1 MSNLDKVLADFKGGK
16 FVVVTDDENREN
28 EADLILLAEKAT
40 AENIGFMV
48 RYTSGVICGI
58 INEETAKRLKLP
70 LMVKRN
76 EDNHNTAFT
85 VTVDA
90 IAGRSTGIPAEERA
104 NTLRALADAKSL
116 PTDFA
121 RPGHV
126 FPLISAPGGL
136 HERRGHTEASM
147 ALCEL
152 TNSNP
157 SAVLSE
163 LVNDDGSMMRG
174 GQITEFAKQHGLEII
189 SIDELARAL
198 PAKKSVEASKIEW
211 ANLPLENAE
220 WQISTYISPTGAEH
234 AILKF
239 ADSPKNQPLVRVHSE
254 CLTGDVFG
262 SKRCDC
268 GPQLQE
274 AIQLI
279 EENGH
284 GYIVY
289 IRDHEGRGIGLAEK
303 IRAYVLQDSG
313 QDTVQANVSIG
324 QPIDD
329 RTYEDAAEIL
339 HRLKITSLTLLTNNP
354 EKISAIRSAGIEVSV
369 APLEVIAN
377 KHNQKYLE
385 TKRDKLNHALGAL

>member
-76 EDNHNTAFT
+76 QDNHNTAFT

-90 IAGRSTGIPAEERA
+90 IAGRSTGIPAAERA

-174 GQITEFAKQHGLEII
+174 GQITEFAAQHGLEII
-189 SIDELARAL
+189 SIDELARVL
-198 PAKKSVEASKIEW
+198 PAKKSVEVSKMEW
-211 ANLPLENAE
+211 ASLPLENAE

-239 ADSPKNQPLVRVHSE
+239 SDSATNQPLVRVHSE

-274 AIQLI
+274 AISLI
-279 EENGH
+279 EKNGN
-284 GYIVY
+284 GYIIY

-324 QPIDD
+324 QPVDD

-354 EKISAIRSAGIEVSV
+354 EKIAAIKAAGITVTV

>member
-1 MSNLDKVLADFKGGK
+1 MSNLDKVLANFKAGK
-16 FVVVTDDENREN
+16 FIVVTDDENREN

-76 EDNHNTAFT
+76 EDNHTTAFT
-85 VTVDA
+85 VTVDV

-104 NTLRALADAKSL
+104 NTLRALADSKSL

-126 FPLISAPGGL
+126 FPLISVAGGL

-152 TNSNP
+152 TGSNP

-174 GQITEFAKQHGLEII
+174 AQITEFAKQHGLEVI
-189 SIDELARAL
+189 SIDELSRVL
-198 PAKKSVEASKIEW
+198 PVKIVSQIPNLEW
-211 ANLPLENAE
+211 AKLPLENAD

-239 ADSPKNQPLVRVHSE
+239 AESSTKQPLVRVHSE

-274 AIQLI
+274 AIRLI
-279 EENGH
+279 EENRH
-284 GYIVY
+284 GYVIY

-303 IRAYVLQDSG
+303 IRAYSLQDAG

-339 HRLKITSLTLLTNNP
+339 HRLQITILTLLTNNP
-354 EKISAIRSAGIEVSV
+354 EKIAAISAAGILVTT
-369 APLEVIAN
+369 APLQVAAN

>member
-1 MSNLDKVLADFKGGK
+1 MSNLEKVLSEFKAGK
-16 FVVVTDDENREN
+16 FIVVTDDENREN
-28 EADLILLAEKAT
+28 EADLILLADKAT
-40 AENIGFMV
+40 PENIGFMV

-58 INEETAKRLKLP
+58 ITEETAKKLKLP

-76 EDNHNTAFT
+76 EDNHTTAFT

-90 IAGRSTGIPAEERA
+90 IAGRSTGIPAAERA
-104 NTLRALADAKSL
+104 NTLRALANASSL

-126 FPLISAPGGL
+126 FPLISVPGGL
-136 HERRGHTEASM
+136 HQRRGHTEASM

-152 TNSNP
+152 TGSNP
-157 SAVLSE
+157 CAVLSE

-174 GQITEFAKQHGLEII
+174 SQITEFAKAHDLEVI
-189 SIDELARAL
+189 SIDELSRVL
-198 PAKKSVEASKIEW
+198 PEKKSADIASLEW
-211 ANLPLENAE
+211 AELPLGSAQ

-234 AILKF
+234 AVLKF
-239 ADSPKNQPLVRVHSE
+239 AQTPSSQPVVRVHSE

-274 AIQLI
+274 AIRLI

-284 GYIVY
+284 GYVIY
-289 IRDHEGRGIGLAEK
+289 LRDHEGRGIGLAEK

-313 QDTVQANVSIG
+313 QDTVEANISIG
-324 QPIDD
+324 QPVDD

-339 HRLKITSLTLLTNNP
+339 NRLKVKSLTLLTNNP
-354 EKISAIRSAGIEVSV
+354 EKIAAIKATGISLTI

>member
-1 MSNLDKVLADFKGGK
+1 MSNLDKVLADFKAGK

-90 IAGRSTGIPAEERA
+90 IDGRSTGIPAEERA
-104 NTLRALADAKSL
+104 NTLRALADGNSV
-116 PTDFA
+116 PTDFS

-126 FPLISAPGGL
+126 FPLISAAGGL
-136 HERRGHTEASM
+136 HERRGHTEASI

-152 TNSNP
+152 SESNP

-174 GQITEFAKQHGLEII
+174 GQITEFAKEHGLEII

-198 PAKKSVEASKIEW
+198 PVKKKIEVAKMEW
-211 ANLPLENAE
+211 ANLPLENAQ

-239 ADSPKNQPLVRVHSE
+239 ADSPKSQPLVRVHSE

-268 GPQLQE
+268 GTQLEE
-274 AIQLI
+274 AIRLI
-279 EENGH
+279 ENSGH
-284 GYIVY
+284 GYVIY
-289 IRDHEGRGIGLAEK
+289 LRDHEGRGIGLAEK

-324 QPIDD
+324 QPVDD

-354 EKISAIRSAGIEVSV
+354 EKISAIKSAGIEVTT

>member
-1 MSNLDKVLADFKGGK
+1 MSNLEKVLSEFKAGK
-16 FVVVTDDENREN
+16 FIVVTDDENREN
-28 EADLILLAEKAT
+28 EADLILLADKAT
-40 AENIGFMV
+40 PENIGFMV

-58 INEETAKRLKLP
+58 ITEETAKKLKLP

-76 EDNHNTAFT
+76 EDNHTTAFT

-90 IAGRSTGIPAEERA
+90 IAGRSTGIPAAERA
-104 NTLRALADAKSL
+104 NTLRALASASSL

-126 FPLISAPGGL
+126 FPLISVPGGL
-136 HERRGHTEASM
+136 HQRRGHTEASM

-152 TNSNP
+152 TGSNP
-157 SAVLSE
+157 CAVLSE

-174 GQITEFAKQHGLEII
+174 SQITEFAKAHDLEVI
-189 SIDELARAL
+189 SIDELSRVL
-198 PAKKSVEASKIEW
+198 PEKKSADIASLEW
-211 ANLPLENAE
+211 AELPLGSAQ

-234 AILKF
+234 AVLKF
-239 ADSPKNQPLVRVHSE
+239 AQTPSNQPVVRVHSE

-274 AIQLI
+274 AIRFI
-279 EENGH
+279 EESGH
-284 GYIVY
+284 GYVIY
-289 IRDHEGRGIGLAEK
+289 LRDHEGRGIGLAEK
-303 IRAYVLQDSG
+303 IRAYALQDSG
-313 QDTVQANVSIG
+313 QDTVEANISIG
-324 QPIDD
+324 QPVDD

-339 HRLKITSLTLLTNNP
+339 HRLKVKSLTLLTNNP
-354 EKISAIRSAGIEVSV
+354 EKIAAIKATGISLTT

>member
-1 MSNLDKVLADFKGGK
+1 MKNLDQVLSDFKAGK
-16 FVVVTDDENREN
+16 FIVVTDDESREN

-48 RYTSGVICGI
+48 RYTSGVICGVI
-58 INEETAKRLKLP
+58 TAETAKRLKLP

-76 EDNHNTAFT
+76 EDNHTTAFT

-104 NTLRALADAKSL
+104 NTLRALADVHSQ

-126 FPLISAPGGL
+126 FPLISVAGGL
-136 HERRGHTEASM
+136 HERRGHTEASI

-152 TNSNP
+152 SGSNTA
-157 SAVLSE
+157 AVLSE

-174 GQITEFAKQHGLEII
+174 AQITEFAQAHGLQVI
-189 SIDELARAL
+189 SIEELARIAPPPTSDSDSDL
-198 PAKKSVEASKIEW
+198 DW
-211 ANLPLENAE
+211 ADLPLENAQ
-220 WQISTYISPTGAEH
+220 WKITSYISPTGAEH

-239 ADSPKNQPLVRVHSE
+239 GELSNSEPLIRIHSE

-268 GPQLQE
+268 GAQLKE
-274 AIQLI
+274 AMRLI
-279 EENGH
+279 EQSGN
-284 GYIVY
+284 GYIIY
-289 IRDHEGRGIGLAEK
+289 LRDHEGRGIGLAEK

-313 QDTVQANVSIG
+313 QDTVEANISIG

-329 RTYEDAAEIL
+329 RTYEDAISIL
-339 HRLKITSLTLLTNNP
+339 QRLQIKSLILLTNNP
-354 EKISAIRSAGIEVSV
+354 EKLASIRDSGISVKT
-369 APLEVIAN
+369 APLEVISN
-377 KHNQKYLE
+377 QYNQKYLE

>member
-1 MSNLDKVLADFKGGK
+1 MKNLDQVLSDFKAGK
-16 FVVVTDDENREN
+16 FIVVTDDESREN
-28 EADLILLAEKAT
+28 EADLILLAEKAN

-48 RYTSGVICGI
+48 RYTSGVICGVI
-58 INEETAKRLKLP
+58 TAETAKRLKLP

-76 EDNHNTAFT
+76 EDNHTTAFT

-104 NTLRALADAKSL
+104 NTLRALADANSQ

-126 FPLISAPGGL
+126 FPLISVAGGL
-136 HERRGHTEASM
+136 HERRGHTEASI

-152 TNSNP
+152 SGSNTA
-157 SAVLSE
+157 AVLSE

-174 GQITEFAKQHGLEII
+174 AQITEFATAHGLQVI
-189 SIDELARAL
+189 SIEELARIAPPPTSNSDSDL
-198 PAKKSVEASKIEW
+198 DW
-211 ANLPLENAE
+211 ADLPLDNAL
-220 WQISTYISPTGAEH
+220 WKISTYVSPTGAEH
-234 AILKF
+234 AIIKF
-239 ADSPKNQPLVRVHSE
+239 GEQSNSETLVRIHSE

-268 GPQLQE
+268 GSQLKE
-274 AIQLI
+274 AMRLI
-279 EENGH
+279 EQSGN
-284 GYIVY
+284 GYIIY
-289 IRDHEGRGIGLAEK
+289 LRDHEGRGIGLAEK

-313 QDTVQANVSIG
+313 QDTVEANISIG

-329 RTYEDAAEIL
+329 RTYEDAISIL
-339 HRLKITSLTLLTNNP
+339 QRLQIKSLILLTNNP
-354 EKISAIRSAGIEVSV
+354 EKVASLKESGISVKT
-369 APLEVIAN
+369 APLEIIAN
-377 KHNQKYLE
+377 QYNQKYLE

>member
-1 MSNLDKVLADFKGGK
+1 MTNLELVLSDFKAGK
-16 FVVVTDDENREN
+16 FIVVTDDENREN
-28 EADLILLAEKAT
+28 EADLILLAEKAN

-48 RYTSGVICGI
+48 RYTSGVICGVI
-58 INEETAKRLKLP
+58 TAETAKRLKLP

-76 EDNHNTAFT
+76 EDNHTTAFT

-104 NTLRALADAKSL
+104 NTLRALADTKSQ

-126 FPLISAPGGL
+126 FPLISVAGGL
-136 HERRGHTEASM
+136 HERRGHTEASI

-152 TNSNP
+152 SGSNSA
-157 SAVLSE
+157 AVLSE

-174 GQITEFAKQHGLEII
+174 AQITEFAEAHGLHVI
-189 SIDELARAL
+189 SIEELARAV
-198 PAKKSVEASKIEW
+198 PHSTSNSVVPLEW
-211 ANLPLENAE
+211 ADLPLETGP
-220 WQISTYISPTGAEH
+220 WKISTFVSPTGAEH

-239 ADSPKNQPLVRVHSE
+239 GAQSNSEPLVRIHSE
-254 CLTGDVFG
+254 CLTGDIFG

-268 GPQLQE
+268 GSQLKE
-274 AIQLI
+274 AMRLI
-279 EENGH
+279 EQSGN
-284 GYIVY
+284 GYIIY
-289 IRDHEGRGIGLAEK
+289 LRDHEGRGIGLAEK

-313 QDTVQANVSIG
+313 QDTVEANLSIG

-329 RTYEDAAEIL
+329 RTYEDAINIL
-339 HRLKITSLTLLTNNP
+339 QRLQIKSLVLLTNNP
-354 EKISAIRSAGIEVSV
+354 EKIASIKNSGISATT
-369 APLEVIAN
+369 APLEVTAN
-377 KHNQKYLE
+377 EYNQKYLE

>member
-1 MSNLDKVLADFKGGK
+1 MSSLNKVLADFKAGK

-104 NTLRALADAKSL
+104 NTLRALADAKSI
-116 PTDFA
+116 PTDFS

-136 HERRGHTEASM
+136 HERRGHTEASI

-152 TNSNP
+152 SESNP

-174 GQITEFAKQHGLEII
+174 EQITEFAKQHGLEII

-198 PAKKSVEASKIEW
+198 PVKKKIEISKMEW

-239 ADSPKNQPLVRVHSE
+239 ANSPKSQPLVRVHSE

-274 AIQLI
+274 AIRLI

-284 GYIVY
+284 GYVIY

-324 QPIDD
+324 QPVDD

-354 EKISAIRSAGIEVSV
+354 EKISAIRKAGIEVTA

-385 TKRDKLNHALGAL
+385 TKRDNLNHALGAL

>member
-1 MSNLDKVLADFKGGK
+1 MSNLDQVLSDFKAGK
-16 FVVVTDDENREN
+16 FIVVTDDENREN
-28 EADLILLAEKAT
+28 EADLILLAEKSN

-48 RYTSGVICGI
+48 RYTSGVICGVI
-58 INEETAKRLKLP
+58 TAETAKRLKLP

-76 EDNHNTAFT
+76 EDNHSTAFT

-90 IAGRSTGIPAEERA
+90 IAGRSTGIPAQERA
-104 NTLRALADAKSL
+104 STLRALANINSQ

-126 FPLISAPGGL
+126 FPLISVAGGL
-136 HERRGHTEASM
+136 HERRGHTEASI

-152 TNSNP
+152 SGSNP
-157 SAVLSE
+157 AAVLSE

-174 GQITEFAKQHGLEII
+174 AQIITFAEQHGLQVI
-189 SIDELARAL
+189 SIEELARIA
-198 PAKKSVEASKIEW
+198 PKKSLSEEFDLDW
-211 ANLPLENAE
+211 AELPLKDAD
-220 WQISTYISPTGAEH
+220 WKISTFISSTGAEH

-239 ADSPKNQPLVRVHSE
+239 GAATNSQPLVRIHSE

-268 GPQLQE
+268 GAQLQE
-274 AIQLI
+274 AMRLI
-279 EENGH
+279 VESGN
-284 GYIVY
+284 GYIIY
-289 IRDHEGRGIGLAEK
+289 LRDHEGRGIGLAEK

-313 QDTVQANVSIG
+313 QDTVQANISIG
-324 QPIDD
+324 QPVDD

-339 HRLKITSLTLLTNNP
+339 HRLQITNLTLLTNNP
-354 EKISAIRSAGIEVSV
+354 EKIAAITESGISV
-369 APLEVIAN
+369 TSAPLEVIAN

>member
-1 MSNLDKVLADFKGGK
+1 MNNLEKALADFKAGK

-58 INEETAKRLKLP
+58 ITEETAKRLRLP

-76 EDNHNTAFT
+76 EDNHTTAFT

-104 NTLRALADAKSL
+104 NTLRALADEKSL
-116 PTDFA
+116 ATDFA

-126 FPLISAPGGL
+126 FPLISVPGGL
-136 HERRGHTEASM
+136 HQRRGHTEASM

-152 TNSNP
+152 TGSDP
-157 SAVLSE
+157 AAVLSE

-174 GQITEFAKQHGLEII
+174 NQITDFASAHGLAVI
-189 SIDELARAL
+189 SIDELSRVL
-198 PAKKSVEASKIEW
+198 PVKQSSAVTNLEW
-211 ANLPLENAE
+211 AKLPLENE
-220 WQISTYISPTGAEH
+220 DWKISTYISPTGAEH

-239 ADSPKNQPLVRVHSE
+239 DSAINHEPLVRIHSE

-268 GPQLQE
+268 GPQLEE
-274 AIQLI
+274 AISQI
-279 EENGH
+279 EKNGH
-284 GYIVY
+284 GYVIY
-289 IRDHEGRGIGLAEK
+289 LRDHEGRGIGLAEK
-303 IRAYVLQDSG
+303 IKAYVLQDSG

-324 QPIDD
+324 QPVDD
-329 RTYEDAAEIL
+329 RTYEDAVAIL
-339 HRLKITSLTLLTNNP
+339 TRLQLTSLTLLTNNP
-354 EKISAIRSAGIEVSV
+354 EKLAALQNAGLTVTA
-369 APLEVIAN
+369 APLQVMAN

>member
-1 MSNLDKVLADFKGGK
+1 MSNLDQVLSDFKAGK
-16 FVVVTDDENREN
+16 FIVVTDDESREN
-28 EADLILLAEKAT
+28 EADLILLAEKSN

-48 RYTSGVICGI
+48 RYTSGVICGVI
-58 INEETAKRLKLP
+58 TADTAKRLKLP

-76 EDNHNTAFT
+76 EDNHSTAFT

-90 IAGRSTGIPAEERA
+90 ISGRSTGIPAQERA
-104 NTLRALADAKSL
+104 NTLRALADINSQ

-126 FPLISAPGGL
+126 FPLISVAGGL
-136 HERRGHTEASM
+136 HERRGHTEASI

-152 TNSNP
+152 SGSNSA
-157 SAVLSE
+157 AVLSE

-174 GQITEFAKQHGLEII
+174 AQITEFAEQHGLQVI
-189 SIDELARAL
+189 SIEELARIAPKQSINEDFGL
-198 PAKKSVEASKIEW
+198 DW
-211 ANLPLENAE
+211 ADLPLNDAA
-220 WQISTYISPTGAEH
+220 WKISTFISPTGAEH

-239 ADSPKNQPLVRVHSE
+239 GIEGTTQPLVRIHSE

-268 GPQLQE
+268 GAQLQE
-274 AIQLI
+274 AMRLI
-279 EENGH
+279 VESGN
-284 GYIVY
+284 GYIIY
-289 IRDHEGRGIGLAEK
+289 LRDHEGRGIGLAEK

-313 QDTVQANVSIG
+313 QDTVQANISIG
-324 QPIDD
+324 QPVDD
-329 RTYEDAAEIL
+329 RTYEDSVEIL
-339 HRLKITSLTLLTNNP
+339 HRLQITNLTLLTNNP
-354 EKISAIRSAGIEVSV
+354 GKIAAIKGSGISITS

>member
-1 MSNLDKVLADFKGGK
+1 MSNLDKVLADFKAGK
-16 FVVVTDDENREN
+16 FVVVTDDESREN
-28 EADLILLAEKAT
+28 EADLILLAEKST

-76 EDNHNTAFT
+76 EDNHSTAFT

-90 IAGRSTGIPAEERA
+90 IAGRSTGIPAQERA

-116 PTDFA
+116 ATDFA

-126 FPLISAPGGL
+126 FPLISAAGGL

-152 TNSNP
+152 TGSNP

-174 GQITEFAKQHGLEII
+174 AQISRFAEEHGLEVI
-189 SIDELARAL
+189 SIDELSRVI
-198 PAKKSVEASKIEW
+198 PVKKSIEVPTMEW
-211 ANLPLENAE
+211 ASLPLENTE

-234 AILKF
+234 AILKL
-239 ADSPKNQPLVRVHSE
+239 ADSPQNQPLVRVHSE

-268 GPQLQE
+268 GSQLQE
-274 AIQLI
+274 AIRLI
-279 EENGH
+279 EENSH
-284 GYIVY
+284 GYIIY

-313 QDTVQANVSIG
+313 QDTVEANISIG

-339 HRLKITSLTLLTNNP
+339 QRLEITALTLLTNNP
-354 EKISAIRSAGIEVSV
+354 EKISAIKAAGIVV
-369 APLEVIAN
+369 TTAPLQVVAN
-377 KHNQKYLE
+377 KYNQKYLE
-385 TKRDKLNHALGAL
+385 TKRDKLNHALGAI

>member
-1 MSNLDKVLADFKGGK
+1 MKNLDQILSDFKAGK
-16 FVVVTDDENREN
+16 FVVVTDDESREN
-28 EADLILLAEKAT
+28 EADLILLAEKAN

-48 RYTSGVICGI
+48 RYTSGVICGVI
-58 INEETAKRLKLP
+58 TAETAKRLKLP

-76 EDNHNTAFT
+76 EDNHTTAFT

-104 NTLRALADAKSL
+104 NTLRALADANSQ

-126 FPLISAPGGL
+126 FPLISVAGGL
-136 HERRGHTEASM
+136 HERRGHTEASI

-152 TNSNP
+152 SGSNSA
-157 SAVLSE
+157 AVLSE

-174 GQITEFAKQHGLEII
+174 AQITEFAQTHGLQVI
-189 SIDELARAL
+189 SIEELARVV
-198 PAKKSVEASKIEW
+198 PQPISYSVSDFDW
-211 ANLPLENAE
+211 ADLPLDNVQ
-220 WQISTYISPTGAEH
+220 WKISTYISPTGAEH
-234 AILKF
+234 AVLKF
-239 ADSPKNQPLVRVHSE
+239 GEQSNSDPLVRIHSE

-268 GPQLQE
+268 GAQLKE
-274 AIQLI
+274 AMRLI
-279 EENGH
+279 EQSGN
-284 GYIVY
+284 GYIIY
-289 IRDHEGRGIGLAEK
+289 LRDHEGRGIGLAEK

-313 QDTVQANVSIG
+313 QDTVEANISIG

-329 RTYEDAAEIL
+329 RTYEDAISAL
-339 HRLKITSLTLLTNNP
+339 QRLQIKSLILLTNNP
-354 EKISAIRSAGIEVSV
+354 DKVASIRDSGISVKT

-377 KHNQKYLE
+377 QYNQKYLE

>member
-1 MSNLDKVLADFKGGK
+1 MSNLEKVLSEFKAGK
-16 FVVVTDDENREN
+16 FIVVTDDENREN
-28 EADLILLAEKAT
+28 EADLILLADKAT
-40 AENIGFMV
+40 PENIGFMV

-58 INEETAKRLKLP
+58 ITEETAKKLKLP

-76 EDNHNTAFT
+76 EDNHTTAFT

-90 IAGRSTGIPAEERA
+90 IAGRSTGIPAAERA
-104 NTLRALADAKSL
+104 NTLRALANASSL

-126 FPLISAPGGL
+126 FPLISVPGGL
-136 HERRGHTEASM
+136 HQRRGHTEASM

-152 TNSNP
+152 TGSNP
-157 SAVLSE
+157 CAVLSE

-174 GQITEFAKQHGLEII
+174 SQITEFAKAHDLEVI
-189 SIDELARAL
+189 SIDELSRVL
-198 PAKKSVEASKIEW
+198 PEKKSADIASLEW
-211 ANLPLENAE
+211 AELPLGSAQ

-234 AILKF
+234 AVLKF
-239 ADSPKNQPLVRVHSE
+239 AQTPSSQPVVRVHSE

-274 AIQLI
+274 AIRLI

-284 GYIVY
+284 GYVIY
-289 IRDHEGRGIGLAEK
+289 LRDHEGRGIGLAEK
-303 IRAYVLQDSG
+303 IRAYALQDSG
-313 QDTVQANVSIG
+313 QDTVDANISIG
-324 QPIDD
+324 QPVDD

-339 HRLKITSLTLLTNNP
+339 HRLKVKSLTLLTNNP
-354 EKISAIRSAGIEVSV
+354 EKIAAIKATGISITT

>member
-1 MSNLDKVLADFKGGK
+1 
-16 FVVVTDDENREN
+16 
-28 EADLILLAEKAT
+28 LAEKAT

-76 EDNHNTAFT
+76 QDNHNTAFT

-90 IAGRSTGIPAEERA
+90 IAGRSTGIPAAERA

-174 GQITEFAKQHGLEII
+174 AQITEFAAQHGLEII
-189 SIDELARAL
+189 SIDELARVL
-198 PAKKSVEASKIEW
+198 PVKKDIEVLKMEW
-211 ANLPLENAE
+211 ASLPLENAE

-239 ADSPKNQPLVRVHSE
+239 SDSASNQPLVRVHSE

-274 AIQLI
+274 AIALI
-279 EENGH
+279 EKNGN

-324 QPIDD
+324 QPVDD

-354 EKISAIRSAGIEVSV
+354 EKIAAIKSAGITVTV

>member
-1 MSNLDKVLADFKGGK
+1 MSNLDKVLADFKAGK

-104 NTLRALADAKSL
+104 NTLRALADGNSV
-116 PTDFA
+116 PTDFS

-126 FPLISAPGGL
+126 FPLISAAGGL
-136 HERRGHTEASM
+136 HERRGHTEASI

-152 TNSNP
+152 SESNP

-174 GQITEFAKQHGLEII
+174 GQITEFAKEHGLEII

-198 PAKKSVEASKIEW
+198 PVKKKIEVAKMEW
-211 ANLPLENAE
+211 ANLPLENAQ

-239 ADSPKNQPLVRVHSE
+239 ADSPKSQPLVRVHSE

-268 GPQLQE
+268 GTQLEE
-274 AIQLI
+274 AIRLI
-279 EENGH
+279 ENSGH
-284 GYIVY
+284 GYVIY

-324 QPIDD
+324 QPVDD

-354 EKISAIRSAGIEVSV
+354 EKISAIKSAGIEVTT

>member
-1 MSNLDKVLADFKGGK
+1 MSNLDKVLADFRGGK

-104 NTLRALADAKSL
+104 NTLRVLADAKSL

-126 FPLISAPGGL
+126 FPLISAAGGL
-136 HERRGHTEASM
+136 HERRGHTEASI

-152 TNSNP
+152 TDSNP

-174 GQITEFAKQHGLEII
+174 GQITEFAAQHGLEII
-189 SIDELARAL
+189 SIDELARVL
-198 PAKKSVEASKIEW
+198 PVKKSSEVPNMQW
-211 ANLPLENAE
+211 ANLPLDNAE

-239 ADSPKNQPLVRVHSE
+239 ADSPKSQPLVRVHSE
-254 CLTGDVFG
+254 CLTGDVCG

-274 AIQLI
+274 AIRLI

-284 GYIVY
+284 GYIIY

-354 EKISAIRSAGIEVSV
+354 EKISAIKSAGIEITT

>member
-1 MSNLDKVLADFKGGK
+1 MSNLDKVLADFRGGK

-58 INEETAKRLKLP
+58 INEESAKRLKLP

-104 NTLRALADAKSL
+104 NTLRALADSNSV

-136 HERRGHTEASM
+136 HERRGHTEASI

-152 TNSNP
+152 TGSNP

-174 GQITEFAKQHGLEII
+174 GQITEFAKEHGLEII
-189 SIDELARAL
+189 SIDELARVL
-198 PAKKSVEASKIEW
+198 PVKKSGEVAKMQW
-211 ANLPLENAE
+211 ADLPLENSE

-274 AIQLI
+274 AIDLI

-284 GYIVY
+284 GYVIY

-354 EKISAIRSAGIEVSV
+354 EKISAIKSAGIEVIT

>member
-1 MSNLDKVLADFKGGK
+1 MNNLEKALADFKAGK

-58 INEETAKRLKLP
+58 ITEETAKRLRLP

-76 EDNHNTAFT
+76 EDNHTTAFT

-104 NTLRALADAKSL
+104 NTLRALADEKSL
-116 PTDFA
+116 ATDFA

-126 FPLISAPGGL
+126 FPLISVPGGL
-136 HERRGHTEASM
+136 HQRRGHTEASM

-152 TNSNP
+152 TGSDP
-157 SAVLSE
+157 AAVLSE

-174 GQITEFAKQHGLEII
+174 NQITDFASAHGLAVI
-189 SIDELARAL
+189 SIDELSRVL
-198 PAKKSVEASKIEW
+198 PVKQSSAVTNLEW
-211 ANLPLENAE
+211 AKLPLENE
-220 WQISTYISPTGAEH
+220 DWKISTYISPTGAEH

-239 ADSPKNQPLVRVHSE
+239 DSAINHEPLVRIHSE

-268 GPQLQE
+268 GPQLEE
-274 AIQLI
+274 ALSQI
-279 EENGH
+279 EKNGH
-284 GYIVY
+284 GYVIY
-289 IRDHEGRGIGLAEK
+289 LRDHEGRGIGLAEK
-303 IRAYVLQDSG
+303 IKAYVLQDSG

-324 QPIDD
+324 QPVDD
-329 RTYEDAAEIL
+329 RTYEDAVAIL
-339 HRLKITSLTLLTNNP
+339 TRLQLTSLTLLTNNP
-354 EKISAIRSAGIEVSV
+354 EKLAALQNAGLTVTA
-369 APLEVIAN
+369 APLQVMAN